1 MSSTTPET
9 PSAAAWEQLH
19 VRVIALE
26 NLLIS
31 LLSQCSAQQLDTAR
45 EMAAYISPRPGHT
58 DHPLTVHAAAEI
70 RHLVDRARH
79 VQAKGASGST
89 TP

>member
-1 MSSTTPET
+1 MSNQAPDR
-9 PSAAAWEQLH
+9 PSAAEWEQFH

-31 LLSQCSAQQLDTAR
+31 LLSQCSARQLDEAR
-45 EMAAYISPRPGHT
+45 GMAAYISPRPGHT
-58 DHPLTVHAAAEI
+58 DHPLTLHAAAEI

-79 VQAKGASGST
+79 VQAEGATG
-89 TP
+89 PPLP